1 MTAQTYDGFYV
12 EPVEIKTGH
21 GYSVSCYG
29 DISEESTVAMVFD
42 DENYDGI
49 SDSSFKT
56 WSEAV
61 KEISDY
67 AELHELKLL
76 ELEAD

>member
-1 MTAQTYDGFYV
+1 MTK
-12 EPVEIKTGH
+12 IKTEH
-21 GYSVSCYG
+21 GYSVDCYG
-29 DISEESTVAMVFD
+29 DMSEESTVSMVFD
-42 DENYDGI
+42 NENYDGI

-56 WSEAV
+56 WSQAV

>member
-1 MTAQTYDGFYV
+1 MTK
-12 EPVEIKTGH
+12 IKTEH
-21 GYSVSCYG
+21 GYSVDCYG
-29 DISEESTVAMVFD
+29 DMSEESTVSMVFD
-42 DENYDGI
+42 NENYDGI

>member
-1 MTAQTYDGFYV
+1 MTAQTYDGYYV

-21 GYSVSCYG
+21 GYSVNCYG

-49 SDSSFKT
+49 SDSSFNT
-56 WSEAV
+56 WSQAV

>member
-1 MTAQTYDGFYV
+1 MIK
-12 EPVEIKTGH
+12 PVEIKTDY

-29 DISEESTVAMVFD
+29 SVSEEATIAMAFD

-56 WSEAV
+56 WTEAV
-61 KEISDY
+61 QEISDY

>member
-1 MTAQTYDGFYV
+1 MYK
-12 EPVEIKTGH
+12 IKTDY
-21 GYSVSCYG
+21 GYSVDCYG
-29 DISEESTVAMVFD
+29 DISEESTISMVFD

-56 WSEAV
+56 WTEAV

-76 ELEAD
+76 ELEAN